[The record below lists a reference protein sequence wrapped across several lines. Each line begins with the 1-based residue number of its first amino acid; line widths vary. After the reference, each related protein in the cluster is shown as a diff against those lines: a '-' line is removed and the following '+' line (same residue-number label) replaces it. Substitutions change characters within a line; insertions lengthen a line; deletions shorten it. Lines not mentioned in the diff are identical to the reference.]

1 MSNRG
6 SGFASPHLRMLTA
19 RKSWIDH

>member
-19 RKSWIDH
+19 RKS